1 MMKNFLIGILLL
13 GSNYVFC
20 QQTIIVSPENPDKN
34 LSTHTLT
41 APDIASALRMAAQSP
56 AAEVNIYL
64 REGTYRLN
72 APLEIT
78 SGEFKNKTHIHCSL
92 QTGKSNNMRR
102 SCPANTMGKT
112 QKRHL
117 ENQNGYK
124 RFRSII
130 YKW

>member
-72 APLEIT
+72 APSKLHPE
-78 SGEFKNKTHIHCSL
+78 NLKTKPYSL
-92 QTGKSNNMRR
+92 LLTNRK
-102 SCPANTMGKT
+102 K
-112 QKRHL
+112 
-117 ENQNGYK
+117 
-124 RFRSII
+124 
-130 YKW
+130 

>member
-72 APLEIT
+72 APPRNYI
-78 SGEFKNKTHIHCSL
+78 
-92 QTGKSNNMRR
+92 RR
-102 SCPANTMGKT
+102 
-112 QKRHL
+112 
-117 ENQNGYK
+117 
-124 RFRSII
+124 I
-130 YKW
+130 